1 MSSKNKVLCV
11 CIYLEIEPIAGTK
24 CESENVLKE

>member
-1 MSSKNKVLCV
+1 MSSKNKVVCV
-11 CIYLEIEPIAGTK
+11 CLYLEIEPTVGIK